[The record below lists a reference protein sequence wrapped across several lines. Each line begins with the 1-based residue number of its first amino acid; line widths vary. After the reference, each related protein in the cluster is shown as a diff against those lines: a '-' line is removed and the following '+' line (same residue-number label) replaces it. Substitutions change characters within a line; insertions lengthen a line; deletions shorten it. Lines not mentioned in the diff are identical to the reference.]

1 MEIHRARDHLT
12 PGVTLDEALVVV
24 VEADEDVAADMAV
37 TIPTVS
43 DLESQLSTV
52 TTTAQSIT
60 KVAEDEAVVVDAA
73 VEVAVA
79 ADLAETV
86 VADTGVTVAVATV
99 DAEVVAVVVGVEALI
114 KIGLATTNTTPV
126 VVITATKDVT
136 TAVTLVDHVDSEM
149 LRRASR
155 VPSAKETLEKKHRIL
170 TVGTTPI
177 SMTSMLM

>member
-12 PGVTLDEALVVV
+12 PGVTLDEAVVV

-60 KVAEDEAVVVDAA
+60 KVVEDEAVVVD
-73 VEVAVA
+73 EVAVA

-99 DAEVVAVVVGVEALI
+99 DAEVVAVVVGVEASI

-149 LRRASR
+149 LRRANR

-170 TVGTTPI
+170 TVDTTPI